1 MLFTSVV
8 APRMDYAAIIWHRPS
23 AQGNMDRPGQL
34 GKLEEA
40 QRTAMKAVLRTF
52 RTTATSALE
61 IESSLYPAHLRL
73 RTKILK
79 SLRHMQ
85 TYPPTNPIQSSIQ
98 RTARS
103 QSKVHVTTLEY
114 MTRTFPQYDLSTI
127 ETIYPHPKPPWWTQP
142 FVVTICG
149 DKKEAKKYHDN
160 AIHSPD
166 TICIYTDG
174 SGIDSHIG
182 AAAYSPTTSA
192 VKRQYLGPETEYNV
206 YVAEVVAFKL
216 AANIVQESGNLY
228 EKSVIYL
235 DSQAAAKGLTKPNKQ
250 SGQQILISVLENI
263 ETIKALTPN
272 ITLIWIPGHME
283 IVGNEK
289 ADEAAKEAAK
299 SKKVDVNF
307 THKPLK
313 SSRSNVINQIV
324 KKDWLDAWK
333 NGKDNAKQLRRIT
346 TKAQDQESKKLYNS
360 INNRTSLAQLARLRT
375 GHCSLNQYL
384 HRFGIEESPLCECG
398 NEAIENVE
406 HYLLHCPRYDRQR
419 SKLRKEVG
427 IGGMQIEKLLSYP
440 EFINSTLEFV
450 KETGRFQF

>member
-1 MLFTSVV
+1 MACPT
-8 APRMDYAAIIWHRPS
+8 AHGNAHRPT
-23 AQGNMDRPGQL
+23 QL
-34 GKLEEA
+34 GKLEGA
-40 QRTAMKAVLRTF
+40 QRIAMKAILGTF
-52 RTTATSALE
+52 RTTVTSALKV
-61 IESSLYPAHLRL
+61 ESSLYPAHLRL
-73 RTKILK
+73 RIKILK
-79 SLRHMQ
+79 SLTHMQ
-85 TYPPTNPIQSSIQ
+85 TYPPMNPIQSSIQ
-98 RTARS
+98 RAARS
-103 QSKVHVTTLEY
+103 QSKVHITTLEY
-114 MTRTFPQYDLSTI
+114 MTRTFPQYDPSTI

-142 FVVTICG
+142 FAVAICG

-192 VKRQYLGPETEYNV
+192 VKRQYLGPETEYNI
-206 YVAEVVAFKL
+206 YVAEVAAVKL
-216 AANIVQESGNLY
+216 AADIVKESGNTY
-228 EKSVIYL
+228 EKGVIYL

-250 SGQQILISVLENI
+250 LGQQILISVLEYI
-263 ETIKALTPN
+263 EAIKALTPN
-272 ITLIWIPGHME
+272 ITLVWIPGHME

-360 INNRTSLAQLARLRT
+360 INNRTSLVQLARLHT

-384 HRFGIEESPLCECG
+384 H
-398 NEAIENVE
+398 
-406 HYLLHCPRYDRQR
+406 
-419 SKLRKEVG
+419 
-427 IGGMQIEKLLSYP
+427 
-440 EFINSTLEFV
+440 
-450 KETGRFQF
+450 